1 MDKGSPNLDLDH
13 LRTWIGRETI
23 ETDIAAADPVGRLS
37 ATLDRDDPYPE
48 PGSQLPPLAHW
59 LYFLP
64 HYKQSDLKTD
74 GHGKL
79 GGFLPPLPLPRR
91 MWAGSRITFHFAL
104 RAGDIVSRKSRI
116 DSLDV
121 KEGRSGTLAFLTV
134 HHEIST
140 PRGLAVTEFQ
150 DIVYRGEAGG
160 EPPPSKPSAKPA
172 DLPTPQWSR
181 DIDPDPTLLFRY
193 SALTFNAHRIHYDLP
208 YAREAE
214 GYPGLVVQ
222 GPLTATLL
230 LDLLRRHAPQKDIKS
245 FSFRGLQPLFA
256 GTRFRVCAGPWHG
269 DGSIDLWAESPTG
282 QCANRAQASVA

>member
-1 MDKGSPNLDLDH
+1 MDRATPGLDLDH
-13 LRTWIGRETI
+13 LRTWVGRE
-23 ETDIAAADPVGRLS
+23 EVESDLAAADPVRRLA
-37 ATLDRDDPYPE
+37 ATLDCDDPYPE
-48 PGSQLPPLAHW
+48 PGSPLPPLAHW

-64 HYKQSDLKTD
+64 HYRQSDLKAD

-91 MWAGSRITFHFAL
+91 MWAGSRITFHAAL
-104 RAGDIVSRKSRI
+104 HAGDAISKKSRI

-134 HHEIST
+134 QHEIST

-160 EPPPSKPSAKPA
+160 EPPRNKPA
-172 DLPTPQWSR
+172 AAPTDLPTPQWTR

-208 YAREAE
+208 YARQVE

-230 LDLLRRHAPQKDIKS
+230 LDLVRRNAPQKEIRS

-256 GTRFRVCAGPWHG
+256 GARYRVCAGPWQA
-269 DGSIDLWAESPTG
+269 DGSIDLWAETPEG
-282 QCANRAQASVA
+282 LCANRARASVA